1 MSGILEFQPAE
12 EHVPPTPK
20 PEPPYRVIAAEIRA
34 RIDSGELRPGDR
46 VPSIRAIA
54 QRWGVAIATAT
65 KVTAHLRAEGIV
77 EAQVGSGTVVS
88 TPAGRRSTP
97 ATASAPPSAQKGP
110 TPDQELQLRILR
122 AAVELADTG
131 GLQALT
137 MRRLAAHLD
146 LGPMSLY
153 RFVASKEELLTEM
166 ANLVSGDLSLP
177 DEGPPGWRAKLE
189 LVARQQ
195 WRLCRRHLW
204 LPHVVSFTRPAL
216 VPNMMTHTEWTLRAL
231 DGLDLPMD
239 VRLQETLTLHALVIT
254 IALSKADE
262 VQAERN
268 TGMTLNRW
276 SDSQRSRRREL
287 LESGRFP
294 LLATFSDDTAP
305 DLDLLFE
312 YGLARHLD
320 GFAVLVAGHDPG
332 PCTRA

>member
-1 MSGILEFQPAE
+1 MPSAQQ
-12 EHVPPTPK
+12 
-20 PEPPYRVIAAEIRA
+20 PEPPYRVIAGEIRS
-34 RIDSGELRPGDR
+34 RIVGGDLRPGDR

-65 KVTAHLRAEGIV
+65 KVTAALRDEGLV
-77 EAQVGSGTVVS
+77 EASVGSGTVVS
-88 TPAGRRSTP
+88 ARAGRQ
-97 ATASAPPSAQKGP
+97 AAPSADRGAGP
-110 TPDQELQLRILR
+110 VARSAETPDQQALRLRILR
-122 AAVELADTG
+122 TAVELADTD

-137 MRRLAAHLD
+137 MRRLAAELD

-153 RFVASKEELLTEM
+153 RYVAGKEELLTQM
-166 ANLVSGDLSLP
+166 ADLVFGDLGLP
-177 DEGPPGWRAKLE
+177 EEGPRGWRAKLE

-216 VPNMMTHTEWTLRAL
+216 VPNMMAHTEWTLRAM

-254 IALSKADE
+254 VALSKADE
-262 VQAERN
+262 VRAERN
-268 TGMTLNRW
+268 SGMTLNRW
-276 SDSQRSRRREL
+276 SDSQRTRRREL

-294 LLATFSDDTAP
+294 LLATLADDAAP
-305 DLDLLFE
+305 DLDVLFE

-320 GFAVLVAGHDPG
+320 GFAALVGGSP
-332 PCTRA
+332 

>member
-1 MSGILEFQPAE
+1 MPSAQQ
-12 EHVPPTPK
+12 
-20 PEPPYRVIAAEIRA
+20 PEPPYRVIAGEIRS
-34 RIDSGELRPGDR
+34 RIVGGDLRPGDR

-65 KVTAHLRAEGIV
+65 KVTAALRDEGLV
-77 EAQVGSGTVVS
+77 EASVGSGTVVS
-88 TPAGRRSTP
+88 ARAGRQ
-97 ATASAPPSAQKGP
+97 AAPSADRGAGP
-110 TPDQELQLRILR
+110 VARGAETPDQQALRLRILR
-122 AAVELADTG
+122 TAVELADTD

-137 MRRLAAHLD
+137 MRRLAAELD

-153 RFVASKEELLTEM
+153 RYVAGKEELLTQM
-166 ANLVSGDLSLP
+166 ADLVFGDLGLP
-177 DEGPPGWRAKLE
+177 EEGPRGWRAKLE

-216 VPNMMTHTEWTLRAL
+216 VPNMMAHTEWTLRAM

-254 IALSKADE
+254 VALSKADE
-262 VQAERN
+262 VRAERN
-268 TGMTLNRW
+268 SGMTLNRW
-276 SDSQRSRRREL
+276 SDSQRTRRREL

-294 LLATFSDDTAP
+294 LLATLADDAAP
-305 DLDLLFE
+305 DLDVLFE

-320 GFAVLVAGHDPG
+320 GFAALVGGSP
-332 PCTRA
+332 

>member
-1 MSGILEFQPAE
+1 MPSAQQ
-12 EHVPPTPK
+12 
-20 PEPPYRVIAAEIRA
+20 PEPPYRVIAGEIRS
-34 RIDSGELRPGDR
+34 RIVGGDLRPGDR

-65 KVTAHLRAEGIV
+65 KVTAALRDEGLV
-77 EAQVGSGTVVS
+77 EASVGSGTVVS
-88 TPAGRRSTP
+88 ARAGRQ
-97 ATASAPPSAQKGP
+97 AAPSADRGAGP
-110 TPDQELQLRILR
+110 VVRGAETPDQQALRLRILR
-122 AAVELADTG
+122 TAVELADTD

-137 MRRLAAHLD
+137 MRRLAAELD

-153 RFVASKEELLTEM
+153 RYVAGKEELLTQM
-166 ANLVSGDLSLP
+166 ADLVFGDLGLP
-177 DEGPPGWRAKLE
+177 EEGPRGWRAKLE

-216 VPNMMTHTEWTLRAL
+216 VPNMMAHTEWTLRAM

-254 IALSKADE
+254 VALSKADE
-262 VQAERN
+262 VRAERN
-268 TGMTLNRW
+268 SGMTLNRW
-276 SDSQRSRRREL
+276 SDSQRTRRREL

-294 LLATFSDDTAP
+294 LLATLADDAAP
-305 DLDLLFE
+305 DLDVLFE

-320 GFAVLVAGHDPG
+320 GFAALVGGSP
-332 PCTRA
+332 

>member
-1 MSGILEFQPAE
+1 MPSAQQ
-12 EHVPPTPK
+12 
-20 PEPPYRVIAAEIRA
+20 PEPPYRVIAGEIRS
-34 RIDSGELRPGDR
+34 RIVGGDLRPGDR

-65 KVTAHLRAEGIV
+65 KVTAVLRDEGLV
-77 EAQVGSGTVVS
+77 EASVGSGTVVS
-88 TPAGRRSTP
+88 ARAGRQP
-97 ATASAPPSAQKGP
+97 APSADRGAGP
-110 TPDQELQLRILR
+110 VARGAETPDQQALRLRILR
-122 AAVELADTG
+122 TAVELADTD

-137 MRRLAAHLD
+137 MRRLAAELD

-153 RFVASKEELLTEM
+153 RYVAGKEELLTQM
-166 ANLVSGDLSLP
+166 ADLVFGDLGLP
-177 DEGPPGWRAKLE
+177 EEGPRGWRAKLE

-216 VPNMMTHTEWTLRAL
+216 VPNMMAHTEWTLRAM

-254 IALSKADE
+254 VALSKADE
-262 VQAERN
+262 VRAERN

-276 SDSQRSRRREL
+276 SDSQRTRRREL

-294 LLATFSDDTAP
+294 LLATLADDAAP
-305 DLDLLFE
+305 DLDVLFE

-320 GFAVLVAGHDPG
+320 GFAALVRGPG
-332 PCTRA
+332 SDHGG